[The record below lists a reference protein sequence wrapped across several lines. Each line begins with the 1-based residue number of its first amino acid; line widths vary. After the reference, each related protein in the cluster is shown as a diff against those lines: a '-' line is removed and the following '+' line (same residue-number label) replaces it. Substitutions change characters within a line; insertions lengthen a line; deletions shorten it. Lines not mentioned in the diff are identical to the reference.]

1 VVAEYAA
8 LLRQGAEARR
18 GTSALE
24 IAETH
29 GYTLKLELPDGR
41 WDLIETQLPAPLPP
55 VAAQDA
61 TAHVTL
67 EVHCYSQKGVSRT
80 AQPDPNKSLSDVV
93 SNSQWPRLGFQ

>member
-8 LLRQGAEARR
+8 LLRQGAEATR

-29 GYTLKLELPDGR
+29 GYMLKLELPDGR
-41 WDLIETQLPAPLPP
+41 WDLIETQLPAPPPP
-55 VAAQDA
+55 VTAQDA

-67 EVHCYSQKGVSRT
+67 EVHC
-80 AQPDPNKSLSDVV
+80 
-93 SNSQWPRLGFQ
+93 